1 VVTQQLAQVYRDG
14 GDWSEVYLDVS
25 ISTADARQV
34 KDERRTSVLDQ
45 LTRAGAPKADI
56 VTVGD
61 ALAADEI
68 PRGNACVFLLVKDG
82 ELAIHERFPGLTVE
96 PESVRFGPLPNLAP
110 VLRHRPCGF
119 GYLVVETSRE
129 GGELRLYRAGS
140 ANEESEQQVG
150 GRTDT
155 LHKSPGGGWRQ
166 DHGQNHV
173 EEVWR
178 QNQSKLAAVI
188 DEIVLTRRPRL
199 LVVAGDIRARDLL
212 AKELSAASREILSV
226 EPTNTHADGA
236 SDYALVEHI
245 DREIERIVADDM
257 RNISDRL
264 AIRSGRGEN
273 TTEFTIGGIVDAL
286 AGAQVDTLILDSER
300 LRDRE
305 LLALDGQP
313 WVATAPETTLG
324 AGILAS
330 VPAELGLVRAAL
342 LTDARILFIDSEA
355 APDGRHTIALPENAT
370 AGALLRWRTGPPVPG
385 A

>member
-1 VVTQQLAQVYRDG
+1 VVTQRLAQIYRDG

-25 ISTADARQV
+25 INTADARQV

-45 LTRAGAPKADI
+45 LTRAGAPKSDI
-56 VTVGD
+56 DTVGE
-61 ALAADEI
+61 ALAADEV

-82 ELAIHERFPGLTVE
+82 ELSIHERFSGLAVV
-96 PESVRFGPLPNLAP
+96 PESVRFGPLPNLVP
-110 VLRHRPCGF
+110 MLKHRPCGF

-140 ANEESEQQVG
+140 ANEEAEQQVE

-155 LHKSPGGGWRQ
+155 LHKSPGGGWQQ
-166 DHGQNHV
+166 DHRQNHV
-173 EEVWR
+173 EEIWR

-188 DEIVLTRRPRL
+188 DEIVLARHPRL
-199 LVVAGDIRARDLL
+199 LVVAGDIRALELL
-212 AKELSAASREILSV
+212 ERELSAASKEILSV
-226 EPTNTHADGA
+226 EPTNTHAEGA
-236 SDYALVEHI
+236 SDQALVEHI
-245 DREIERIVADDM
+245 DREIERIVSDDM
-257 RNISDRL
+257 RNLSDRL

-305 LLALDGQP
+305 LLALDAEP

-330 VPAELGLVRAAL
+330 APAELGLVRAAL
-342 LTDARILFIDSEA
+342 LTDAKILFVDSSTA
-355 APDGRHTIALPENAT
+355 DGRHAIALPENAPV
-370 AGALLRWRTGPPVPG
+370 GALLRWRTGPPVPG